1 MGIHEFERYQ
11 KDLKNARAK
20 YRRAIESRNE
30 TARQD
35 AAHAQRVGRRQ
46 FFQGAQDVQR
56 LVGTGGTHDRD

>member
-1 MGIHEFERYQ
+1 MSLHEFLRYQ

-35 AAHAQRVGRRQ
+35 AAHAEEMALYALGRLIDNQTPITRKQ
-46 FFQGAQDVQR
+46 VSQ
-56 LVGTGGTHDRD
+56 